1 MSNSAADE
9 PIDLSSLDIDL
20 AQSFRPAWTRED
32 SRPNYEKFIGKY
44 DSETSDGRRGDRPGR
59 DRFGKNSGGRS
70 GGKSGGKPGGNFGE
84 RKFGERK
91 FGERKPF
98 RRDHDKDKPR
108 DGERRE
114 NSSQNYSQNPQN
126 RPHDRG
132 DRNDRRG
139 DRHRRDG
146 RGSERFN
153 QPRRVVLTG
162 WEISAEP
169 EPHALEILAK
179 QIRSTMR
186 TYPMFDLARLLL
198 DNPQRYIVRVRRAN
212 DSAIPLFF
220 TKSDSTLW
228 LDENAAIMHS
238 CSVEKDKLYRSEII
252 EVEAPK
258 GNFPM
263 VATCDGELICPPNYH
278 DYGKKLQELH
288 SRRYVRMPFD
298 AFKRRIE
305 FLSDEESIN
314 RWRETQTKREVF
326 FPVDSPEERFE
337 SHDAL
342 VAHFRRNHAPQLVER
357 VEKKISGIAPA
368 ASAYDVREAVKSSI
382 SYLVRFPL
390 PFAQSVSQK
399 LAKLDIQVF
408 RNKEIVYLGA
418 TRPHSADVSQM
429 GAPVQKIFSTLAAH
443 PKAPRGE
450 QMEAIYAA
458 REATTEDDKKAVIA
472 DLFWLLSS
480 GFIVDYVGRNLVVT
494 PQRTM
499 SAPEPTREPS
509 EPIDMPEV
517 VDTPETVEIPDTPDS
532 SDPLEERD
540 TTLEPLELNKVTSTP
555 SFQSDVLPTLPEDIE
570 EKL

>member
-1 MSNSAADE
+1 MSSPADE

-20 AQSFRPAWTRED
+20 AQSFRPAWTKED
-32 SRPNYEKFIGKY
+32 SRPNYEKFYSKY
-44 DSETSDGRRGDRPGR
+44 DDETSDKRRGDRPGR
-59 DRFGKNSGGRS
+59 ERF
-70 GGKSGGKPGGNFGE
+70 GGKSGGRKPGGNFGE

-98 RRDHDKDKPR
+98 RRDGDRPR

-114 NSSQNYSQNPQN
+114 NFSQKGGPTMGNSQNSQN
-126 RPHDRG
+126 RPFEQRG
-132 DRNDRRG
+132 DRNERHGKNERRDDRRG
-139 DRHRRDG
+139 PQHGRHGRDG
-146 RGSERFN
+146 RGSERFDR
-153 QPRRVVLTG
+153 PRRPVLTG
-162 WEISAEP
+162 WEIAAEP

-198 DNPQRYIVRVRRAN
+198 DNPQRYLVKVRRAN

-220 TKSDSTLW
+220 NKIDHSLW

-238 CSVEKDKLYRSEII
+238 CALEKEKLYRSEII

-263 VATCDGELICPPNYH
+263 VASLDGELICPPNYH

-288 SRRYVRMPFD
+288 SRRYARMPFD

-314 RWRETQTKREVF
+314 RWREAQTKREVF
-326 FPVDSPEERFE
+326 FPVDSPDERLE

-368 ASAYDVREAVKSSI
+368 VSANEVREAVASSI

-390 PFAQSVSQK
+390 PFAQTVSQK
-399 LAKLDIQVF
+399 LARLDIQVF
-408 RNKEIVYLGA
+408 RNKDMVYLGA
-418 TRPHSADVSQM
+418 TRPRPAEVSQM
-429 GAPVQKIFSTLAAH
+429 AAPVQKIFSTLAAH

-458 REATTEDDKKAVIA
+458 REATTDDDKKAVIA

-480 GFIVDYVGRNLVVT
+480 GFIVDYVGRNLVAT
-494 PQRTM
+494 QQPQRAK
-499 SAPEPTREPS
+499 SAKEQSS
-509 EPIDMPEV
+509 EPAEPIETVAITDMPEV
-517 VDTPETVEIPDTPDS
+517 TDTSEPLDTPDL
-532 SDPLEERD
+532 P
-540 TTLEPLELNKVTSTP
+540 EPL
-555 SFQSDVLPTLPEDIE
+555 
-570 EKL
+570 